1 MRIYVNPCLLMTSD
15 MLLGHVGQDALNSCM
30 DQYGGFEHNYQS
42 LRIVTNIERVYKN
55 FRGLNLSYEVKG
67 YFEALFKEESFKIRQ
82 TWREILKRFRP
93 SLEAQIVN
101 LSDEIA
107 YNNHDLDDGFRANL
121 ISLDEILSL
130 DMVRI
135 ILRESDISNISDEH
149 ILVSEIIRKS
159 ISFQIKNLIESQ
171 LKELRNMTLNVLL
184 MFDLVRI
191 NKL

>member
-1 MRIYVNPCLLMTSD
+1 M
-15 MLLGHVGQDALNSCM
+15 
-30 DQYGGFEHNYQS
+30 
-42 LRIVTNIERVYKN
+42 
-55 FRGLNLSYEVKG
+55 
-67 YFEALFKEESFKIRQ
+67 
-82 TWREILKRFRP
+82 REIFKRFRP

-121 ISLDEILSL
+121 ISLDEMVLSL

-159 ISFQIKNLIESQ
+159 ISFQIKNLIEESV
-171 LKELRNMTLNVLL
+171 K
-184 MFDLVRI
+184 RI
-191 NKL
+191 KI